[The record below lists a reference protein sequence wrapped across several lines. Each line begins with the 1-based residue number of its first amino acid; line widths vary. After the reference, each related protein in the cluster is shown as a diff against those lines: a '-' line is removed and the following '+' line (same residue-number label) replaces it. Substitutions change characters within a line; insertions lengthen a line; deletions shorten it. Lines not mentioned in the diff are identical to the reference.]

1 MSRWTGFFTKRAG
14 IGFLCLLLLF
24 VVFSGG
30 TGEARGR
37 RVLALMSYDAAWPTA
52 RPFIEE
58 MRKSLPFGMEI
69 RYVFMDTKNTPIDV
83 AQENALR
90 EIARRVDG
98 RADYSAVYVCDDDA
112 FNFMC
117 KHRQTLFAGLPVVFN
132 GVNDIEAANRAAAHD
147 PLMTGVIEAY
157 PIEATLRIARSI
169 QPEAKQAVA
178 FVDGS
183 ATGTAAARQFM
194 ECQKRFPELRFSLID
209 GSKLTQKE
217 IARKCRA
224 LNKDTIPLFL
234 VLGFDKDGNTFN
246 LTQAVHLVSDN
257 TSVAVYR
264 ADENGIGD
272 GLVGGAAIEYGETGR
287 VAGRLMKQFLDGGNF
302 ADQPPEWAPFVP
314 IFDESRMTRYGI
326 TRSMLP
332 ANTKYIHPIPSFW
345 DRYKDAALPLSIFA
359 AILLALLVFIWL
371 DSRKSRRL
379 LRETKENEGRLRT
392 LVDTIPAGIGL
403 FKLDREGKLISF
415 YLSDGFY
422 NMLGTKREDRTTG
435 VAPEVLEYIHP
446 DDRGLVLKKIKEC
459 FLKKRDFDKL
469 FRMLDGEGK
478 YRWLNL
484 RARFV
489 PDKDGHMLAYG
500 CYYDNDAL
508 VEAHRALHTEQAA
521 MLTALAHSGLQ
532 AWEYYPERKAARRL
546 VIASSYHFSGGAD
559 MIENFPETLVDNN
572 IIYAQDITRFE
583 TMHRQIL
590 SGADEAEAVLRIR
603 MEDGTYSWEDIRYTS
618 LRDTDGNRIKILGTS
633 ANMDTYKQL
642 EERFLATLR
651 QTGIIVGMYDIPSH
665 HFELTFRDR
674 RHIYTAAPDDMITEG
689 VIHPEDAD
697 DFREM
702 FRGVQSGRAKV
713 EKPLR
718 CNPDGAGWRWYLFT
732 FTLVPDREG
741 RPLHIMMTALDI
753 TDQMTREQNY
763 LEEMLRRRSLEK
775 DIISSMTYNLT
786 QNVVQECIIDR
797 KPQDDIKEV
806 SLEALVLREAACIPD
821 PEDRATFLTMLSAEH
836 IRLAERTGNRQSSF
850 EYQRRF
856 PDGRLRWVECR
867 MDVME
872 NPQTGDTMFFAY
884 LQNIHAKKIAEIAHA
899 NAAEG
904 LMDYILCVNPETG
917 EARFIRPP
925 RTIANPEQLMVGF
938 DYDTSIPRVASQLPD
953 PDEREEF
960 LRRAKVE
967 TIVKDLETQSNIFF
981 SFWQDSPEGRR
992 RKETRVAYLDASK
1005 TIVIILQRD
1014 ITELYRAEEKQRE
1027 ALRKALLDAEE
1038 ASRAKSDF
1046 LSRMSHEIRTPM
1058 NAIIGL
1064 TALASQ
1070 HITDTNYIA
1079 DSLSKVD
1086 SAAHFLLGLIND
1098 ILDISRIE
1106 RGKMQ
1111 LDNTPH
1117 HMETFLD
1124 GIDVIIRSRAHDS
1137 GVRYERKMVG
1147 ALPAACVFDEL
1158 KLKQV
1163 LVNILS
1169 NAVKFTPKD
1178 GEVTFVVEE
1187 TGRTDGRSSLLFTVI
1202 DTGIGIDK
1210 SFLPRLFNP
1219 FEQESAGSTTRYG
1232 GTGLGLAIS
1241 KNIVDLMG
1249 GAIEVDS
1256 EKGKGTTF
1264 RVRVTFAVA
1273 ADEAG
1278 PGATPV
1284 GRAEDIAFDGKR
1296 ALLAEDNAINLE
1308 IATAI
1313 LEAKGFAVEPAT
1325 DGKEAVEK
1333 FSASAPGTYDVILMD
1348 IRMPFLDGFGATK
1361 EIRAMARDDAKTIP
1375 IVAMTANAFEEDI
1388 REARAVGMDEYLTKP
1403 VEPNKIYQ
1411 TLGKVL
1417 RPR

>member
-224 LNKDTIPLFL
+224 RNKDTIPLFL

-287 VAGRLMKQFLDGGNF
+287 VAGLLMKQFLDGGNF

-314 IFDESRMTRYGI
+314 IFDEQRMEHFGI
-326 TRSMLP
+326 TRAMLP
-332 ANTKYIHPIPSFW
+332 ANTKYINAIPGFW
-345 DRYKDAALPLSIFA
+345 DRYKEAALPMGLLT
-359 AILLALLVFIWL
+359 AILLALLVAIGF

-379 LRETKENEGRLRT
+379 LQETQENENRLQT
-392 LVDTIPAGIGL
+392 LMDMIPAGIGL
-403 FKLDREGKLISF
+403 FEMDKDGKLVKH
-415 YLSDGFY
+415 YLSQGYFD
-422 NMLGTKREDRTTG
+422 MLGTKREARPQGDS
-435 VAPEVLEYIHP
+435 PETFPYIHP
-446 DDRGLVLKKIKEC
+446 DDRPVVMREIAEC
-459 FLKKRDFDKL
+459 IREKREFDKL
-469 FRMLDGEGK
+469 FRMQDGAGR

-484 RARFV
+484 RARFI
-489 PDKDGHMLAYG
+489 PAEDGRVLAYG
-500 CYYDNDAL
+500 CYYDNDAI
-508 VEAHRALHTEQAA
+508 VEAHRALHAEQAA
-521 MLTALAHSGLQ
+521 MLAALAHSGLQ

-546 VIASSYHFSGGAD
+546 IITSPYHFSGGSEL
-559 MIENFPETLVDNN
+559 IENFPETLVDNN
-572 IIYAQDITRFE
+572 IIYAQDMARFDA
-583 TMHRQIL
+583 MHRQL
-590 SGADEAEAVLRIR
+590 LAGADEVEAVLRIR
-603 MEDGTYSWEDIRYTS
+603 TENGTYSWEDVRYTS
-618 LRDTDGNRIKILGTS
+618 LRDADGNRIKILGTA
-633 ANMDTYKQL
+633 ANLDTYKQL

-651 QTGIIVGMYDIPSH
+651 QTGIIVGMYDIPNH

-674 RHIYTAAPDDMITEG
+674 RHIYTAAPDDMIAEG
-689 VIHPEDAD
+689 IIHAEDAD
-697 DFREM
+697 TFREM
-702 FRGVQSGRAKV
+702 FRHIQSGKPSI
-713 EKPLR
+713 EKALR
-718 CNPDGAGWRWYLFT
+718 CNPDGTGWRWFRFT

-741 RPLHIMMTALDI
+741 RPLHVMATALDI
-753 TDQMTREQNY
+753 TEQMAREQHY
-763 LEEMLRRRSLEK
+763 LEELLRRRSLEQ
-775 DIISSMTYNLT
+775 DIVSSLTFNLT
-786 QNVVQECIIDR
+786 QNVVQECTIDR
-797 KPQDDIKEV
+797 RPQEN
-806 SLEALVLREAACIPD
+806 LTEAHLDELVRREAAFIPNA
-821 PEDRATFLTMLSAEH
+821 EDRATFLTMLSAEH
-836 IRLAERTGNRQSSF
+836 IRLAKRTGNRQSSF

-925 RTIANPEQLMVGF
+925 RDIANPEQLMVGF

-960 LRRAKVE
+960 LRRAKAE

-1070 HITDTNYIA
+1070 HITDTDYIA

-1210 SFLPRLFNP
+1210 NFLPRLFNP

-1313 LEAKGFAVEPAT
+1313 LEAKGFTVEPAC

-1333 FSASAPGTYDVILMD
+1333 FAASDENTYDIILMD
-1348 IRMPFLDGFGATK
+1348 IRMPFLDGFGATE
-1361 EIRAMARDDAKTIP
+1361 EIRAMKRPDARTVP

-1388 REARAVGMDEYLTKP
+1388 KHARDVGMDDYLTKP
-1403 VEPNKIYQ
+1403 VEPSKIYQ
-1411 TLGKVL
+1411 TLWKIL
-1417 RPR
+1417 RNR